1 MKKQKTYFL
10 ENITL
15 SELGKRN
22 IQAKRVYSNGK
33 AFFCCQQN
41 SLRKWTHNSAI
52 RRTGRIGT
60 WERGCCIRRPSIT
73 IDNVACVAGVRK
85 GRGR

>member
-33 AFFCCQQN
+33 AFFAVNKIACEN
-41 SLRKWTHNSAI
+41 GRTI
-52 RRTGRIGT
+52 RLFGGRLG
-60 WERGCCIRRPSIT
+60 
-73 IDNVACVAGVRK
+73 
-85 GRGR
+85 